1 MALVK
6 IHKVNSKPK
15 IFFLILSNIL
25 NKFLKFAKFEPKHF
39 VEYNLTKK
47 CAQGKMYK
55 EGQELFSFFYLSDCN
70 KKIAEKKQKL
80 DSSQKFKLKQ
90 QKKKLVTLRK
100 YPWFLVFTTIS

>member
-15 IFFLILSNIL
+15 FFFLILSNIL

-55 EGQELFSFFYLSDCN
+55 GGQELFSFFIYLIVI
-70 KKIAEKKQKL
+70 KKLQKKKQKL
-80 DSSQKFKLKQ
+80 DSSQKFKVKQ

-100 YPWFLVFTTIS
+100 YSWFLLFTTTA

>member
-15 IFFLILSNIL
+15 KHLIFFLIMSNIL

-39 VEYNLTKK
+39 VEYNLTKT

-55 EGQELFSFFYLSDCN
+55 GGQELFSFFIYLIVI
-70 KKIAEKKQKL
+70 KKL
-80 DSSQKFKLKQ
+80 
-90 QKKKLVTLRK
+90 QKKNKNWIARK
-100 YPWFLVFTTIS
+100 NLKSSNKRRN